1 MTIRGLETCEL
12 WLFSAHGQITVNSD
26 LTGDNRN
33 ACCYCYSTYQTQH
46 TMLNIFV
53 LNAIDNDVRIG
64 TKNYNEI
71 DEGVEQ

>member
-1 MTIRGLETCEL
+1 
-12 WLFSAHGQITVNSD
+12 
-26 LTGDNRN
+26 
-33 ACCYCYSTYQTQH
+33 
-46 TMLNIFV
+46 MLNIFV